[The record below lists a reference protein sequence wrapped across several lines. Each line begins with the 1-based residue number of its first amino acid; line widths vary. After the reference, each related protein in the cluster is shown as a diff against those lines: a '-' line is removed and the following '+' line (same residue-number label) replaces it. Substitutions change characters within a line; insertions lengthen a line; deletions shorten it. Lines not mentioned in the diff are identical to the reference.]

1 MYLMDVM
8 MSGTRIQRRSCRGWL
23 AIAAIVCALGAATP
37 GHAQV
42 VVVANGSPI
51 TELDIAQRSKL
62 IASSTNKGVTR
73 QAVIN
78 ELIDERLKIAKAKT
92 FGMEIGNTEVD
103 NAFENMAQRQ
113 GLSAAQFGQM
123 LERSGVSPNTIKARI
138 RAELTWTQL
147 VRGKF
152 SSTLQVGESDIA
164 TVLRSRNEAD
174 KSPTGYL
181 YTLYPV
187 VVVVPRGSNQAVL
200 AGKARE
206 AENLRSRFTSCNTG
220 LPLARAIR
228 DVAVRAPI
236 NRSST
241 DLAPQLAELLGKME
255 VGRLTAPEVTAQ
267 GLQMFAL
274 CGKKESSADSA
285 VKREVREE
293 LFVKRFETESKKFLD
308 EIRKSAMIE
317 YKR

>member
-1 MYLMDVM
+1 
-8 MSGTRIQRRSCRGWL
+8 MSGLKEQHRSCRGWL
-23 AIAAIVCALGAATP
+23 AIAAIACTLCAASP
-37 GHAQV
+37 GQAQV

-62 IASSTNKGVTR
+62 IATSTRKSAPR

-78 ELIDERLKIAKAKT
+78 ELIDERLKISKAKSY
-92 FGMEIGNTEVD
+92 GMEIGATEVD

-113 GLSAAQFGQM
+113 GLSSAQFSEM
-123 LERSGVSPNTIKARI
+123 LERSGVSPNTVKARI

-152 SSTLQVGESDIA
+152 NSTLQVGDSDVA
-164 TVLRSRNEAD
+164 LAMRSRNESD
-174 KSPTGYL
+174 KGTTGFL

-187 VVVVPRGSNQAVL
+187 VVVVPRGSSQATL
-200 AGKARE
+200 AAKARE
-206 AENLRSRFTSCNTG
+206 AENLRSRFVSCSTG
-220 LPLARAIR
+220 LPLARSLR
-228 DVAVRAPI
+228 EVAVRSPI
-236 NRSST
+236 NRSSG

-255 VGRLTAPEVTAQ
+255 VGRLTAPEMTAQ

-274 CGKKESSADSA
+274 CGKKESSTESSA
-285 VKREVREE
+285 KREVREE

-308 EIRKSAMIE
+308 DIRKSAMIE

>member
-1 MYLMDVM
+1 ML
-8 MSGTRIQRRSCRGWL
+8 GIQEQRRSCRGWL
-23 AIAAIVCALGAATP
+23 AIAAVAFALGAATP

-62 IASSTNKGVTR
+62 IATSTRKSTTR

-78 ELIDERLKIAKAKT
+78 ELIDERLKISKAKSY
-92 FGMEIGNTEVD
+92 GMEIGSAEID
-103 NAFENMAQRQ
+103 NAFETMAQRQ
-113 GLSAAQFGQM
+113 GLSAAQFSQM
-123 LERSGVSPNTIKARI
+123 LERTGVSPNTVKARI

-147 VRGKF
+147 VRGRY
-152 SSTLQVGESDIA
+152 SSTLQVGDSDIA
-164 TVLRSRNEAD
+164 LAMRSRNETD
-174 KSPTGYL
+174 KAPPGFL

-187 VVVVPRGSNQAVL
+187 VLVVPRGPNQAAL
-200 AGKARE
+200 TGKLRE
-206 AENLRSRFTSCNTG
+206 AENLRSRFVSCETG
-220 LPLARAIR
+220 LPLARALR

-236 NRSST
+236 NRSSA

-274 CGKKESSADSA
+274 CGKKESATDSA

>member
-1 MYLMDVM
+1 
-8 MSGTRIQRRSCRGWL
+8 MSGLKEQHRSCRGWL
-23 AIAAIVCALGAATP
+23 AIAAIACTLGAASP
-37 GHAQV
+37 GQAQV

-62 IASSTNKGVTR
+62 IATSTRKSAPR

-78 ELIDERLKIAKAKT
+78 ELIDERLKISKAKSY
-92 FGMEIGNTEVD
+92 GMEIGATEVD

-113 GLSAAQFGQM
+113 GLSSAQFSEM
-123 LERSGVSPNTIKARI
+123 LERSGVSPNTVKARI

-152 SSTLQVGESDIA
+152 NSTLQVGDSDVA
-164 TVLRSRNEAD
+164 LAMRSRNESD
-174 KSPTGYL
+174 KGTTGFL

-187 VVVVPRGSNQAVL
+187 VVVVPRGSSQATL
-200 AGKARE
+200 AAKARE
-206 AENLRSRFTSCNTG
+206 AENLRSRFVSCSTG
-220 LPLARAIR
+220 LPLARSLR
-228 DVAVRAPI
+228 EVAVRSPI
-236 NRSST
+236 NRSSG

-255 VGRLTAPEVTAQ
+255 VGRLTAPEMTAQ

-274 CGKKESSADSA
+274 CGKKESSTESSA
-285 VKREVREE
+285 KREVREE

-308 EIRKSAMIE
+308 DIRKSAMIE